1 MTNFEWAWIIGGI
14 MTKEELKRQLE
25 IRRLKVEEAIK
36 KYLPAEDTR
45 PAIVHKAMH
54 YSMEAGGKRIRPM
67 LLLAAHEMFPSE
79 VDPLPACVAIECLH
93 TYSLIHDD
101 LPCMDNSDLRR
112 GKPTCHK
119 QFDET
124 MALLAGDA
132 LLTYSFELLASAYK
146 DNPKVAAG
154 LVLDLAEAGGSRK
167 MIGGQ
172 VEDVLGERE
181 GKMTPERLEFIHDN
195 KTAALI
201 TAAVTMGIRLA
212 DDYSQQKLEIARRI
226 GKNVGLAFQVI
237 DDILDVTSDDATM
250 GKTTGLDA
258 ANGKMTYVSLYG
270 IDRSRQIAAELTA
283 AAIADTKQLSKN
295 SEFFEALITYMLN
308 RIN

>member
-1 MTNFEWAWIIGGI
+1 MTTEEFKKEFEA
-14 MTKEELKRQLE
+14 
-25 IRRLKVEEAIK
+25 RRLKVEAAID

-45 PAIVHKAMH
+45 PSIVHKAMR

-67 LLLAAHEMFPSE
+67 LLLAAHDMFPSE
-79 VDPLPACVAIECLH
+79 IDPLPACVAIECLH

-132 LLTYSFELLASAYK
+132 LLTYSFRLLADAYK
-146 DNPKVAAG
+146 AYPKVAAG
-154 LVLDLAEAGGSRK
+154 LVLDLSDAGGSTK

-172 VEDVLGERE
+172 VEDVLGERD
-181 GKMTPERLEFIHDN
+181 GKMTPEKLDFIHHN

-201 TAAVTMGIRLA
+201 TA
-212 DDYSQQKLEIARRI
+212 
-226 GKNVGLAFQVI
+226 
-237 DDILDVTSDDATM
+237 DDIAHFLELLRICKRTSTEFYNFFHNSFQSPVDYAF
-250 GKTTGLDA
+250 LP
-258 ANGKMTYVSLYG
+258 L
-270 IDRSRQIAAELTA
+270 
-283 AAIADTKQLSKN
+283 LSKR
-295 SEFFEALITYMLN
+295 SWTLLS
-308 RIN
+308 

>member
-1 MTNFEWAWIIGGI
+1 MTTEEFKKEFEV
-14 MTKEELKRQLE
+14 
-25 IRRLKVEEAIK
+25 RRLKVEAAID
-36 KYLPAEDTR
+36 KYLPASDTR
-45 PAIVHKAMH
+45 PSIVHKAMR

-67 LLLAAHEMFPSE
+67 LLLAAHDMFPSE
-79 VDPLPACVAIECLH
+79 IDPLPACVAIECLH

-132 LLTYSFELLASAYK
+132 LLTYSFWLLADAYK
-146 DNPKVAAG
+146 AYPKVAAG
-154 LVLDLAEAGGSRK
+154 LVLDLADAGGSTK

-172 VEDVLGERE
+172 VEDVLGERD
-181 GKMTPERLEFIHDN
+181 GKMTSEKLDFIHHN

-201 TAAVTMGIRLA
+201 TAAVTMGVRLA
-212 DDYSQQKLEIARRI
+212 DDYSEEKLEVAREI
-226 GKNVGLAFQVI
+226 GKNIGLAFQVI
-237 DDILDVTSDDATM
+237 DDILDVVSDDATM
-250 GKTTGLDA
+250 GKTTHLDA
-258 ANGKMTYVSLYG
+258 ANDKMTYVSLYG
-270 IDRSRQIAAELTA
+270 IDRSREIAAELTA
-283 AAIADTKQLSKN
+283 KAVALCEKLSPKCD
-295 SEFFEALITYMLN
+295 FLKALIGYMQN

>member
-1 MTNFEWAWIIGGI
+1 MTTEEFKKEFEA
-14 MTKEELKRQLE
+14 
-25 IRRLKVEEAIK
+25 RRLKVEAAID

-45 PAIVHKAMH
+45 PSIVHKAMR

-67 LLLAAHEMFPSE
+67 LLLAAHDMFPSE
-79 VDPLPACVAIECLH
+79 IDPLPACVAIECLH

-132 LLTYSFELLASAYK
+132 LLTYSFRLLADAYK
-146 DNPKVAAG
+146 AYPKVAAG
-154 LVLDLAEAGGSRK
+154 LVLDLADAGGSTK

-172 VEDVLGERE
+172 VEDVLGERD
-181 GKMTPERLEFIHDN
+181 GKMTPEKLDFIHHN

-201 TAAVTMGIRLA
+201 TAAVTMGVRLA
-212 DDYSQQKLEIARRI
+212 DDYSEEKLEVAREI
-226 GKNVGLAFQVI
+226 GKNIGLAFQVI
-237 DDILDVTSDDATM
+237 DDILDVVSDDATM
-250 GKTTGLDA
+250 GKTTHLDA
-258 ANGKMTYVSLYG
+258 ANDKMTYVSLYG
-270 IDRSRQIAAELTA
+270 IDRSREIAAELTA
-283 AAIADTKQLSKN
+283 KAVAFCEKLSPKCD
-295 SEFFEALITYMLN
+295 FLKALIGYMQN

>member
-1 MTNFEWAWIIGGI
+1 MTTEEFKKEFEA
-14 MTKEELKRQLE
+14 
-25 IRRLKVEEAIK
+25 RRLKVEAAID

-45 PAIVHKAMH
+45 PSIVHKAMR

-67 LLLAAHEMFPSE
+67 LLLAAHDMFPSE
-79 VDPLPACVAIECLH
+79 IDPLPACVAIECLH

-132 LLTYSFELLASAYK
+132 LLTYSFRLLADAYK
-146 DNPKVAAG
+146 AYPKVAAG
-154 LVLDLAEAGGSRK
+154 LVLDLSDAGGSTK

-172 VEDVLGERE
+172 VEDVLGERD
-181 GKMTPERLEFIHDN
+181 GKMTPEKLDFIHHN

-212 DDYSQQKLEIARRI
+212 DNYDESKLQAAREI
-226 GKNVGLAFQVI
+226 GKNIGLAFQVI

-258 ANGKMTYVSLYG
+258 ANEKMTYVSLYG
-270 IDRSRQIAAELTA
+270 IDKSREIAAELTDK
-283 AAIADTKQLSKN
+283 AIADCEKLGGN
-295 SEFFEALITYMLN
+295 CEFLKALISYMQN

>member
-1 MTNFEWAWIIGGI
+1 MLPVTMTTQEFKSEFEAR
-14 MTKEELKRQLE
+14 RQ
-25 IRRLKVEEAIK
+25 KVESAID
-36 KYLPAEDTR
+36 KYLPAADTR
-45 PAIVHKAMH
+45 PSIIHKAMR

-67 LLLAAHEMFPSE
+67 LLLAAHDMFPSDA
-79 VDPLPACVAIECLH
+79 DPLPACVAIECLH

-132 LLTYSFELLASAYK
+132 LLTYSFKLLAEAYK
-146 DNPKVAAG
+146 NRPQAAG
-154 LVLDLAEAGGSRK
+154 LVFDLADAGGSTK

-172 VEDVLGERE
+172 VEDVLGERD
-181 GKMTPERLEFIHDN
+181 GKMTPDKLNFIHHN

-201 TAAVTMGIRLA
+201 TAAVTMGVRLA
-212 DDYSQQKLEIARRI
+212 DNYSEENIEVAREI
-226 GKNVGLAFQVI
+226 GKNIGLAFQVI
-237 DDILDVTSDDATM
+237 DDILDVVSDDATM
-250 GKTTGLDA
+250 GKTTHLDA
-258 ANGKMTYVSLYG
+258 ANEKMTYVSLYG
-270 IDRSRQIAAELTA
+270 IDRSREIAAELTSK
-283 AAIADTKQLSKN
+283 AIALCDKLSPNCDFLK
-295 SEFFEALITYMLN
+295 ALISYMQN